1 MSSIWNS
8 VWQLQVPRKIQLFMW
23 RALKY
28 SLPTKLNLMRRRILT
43 DPVCELCRVTTEDTL
58 HAVWRCPQVQSAWS
72 KEDWLEDIPHSE
84 ASELLDIWCLVSK
97 LSSPDAPALF
107 STMCWAFWNR
117 RNKIRVH
124 KPKENPDQIAS
135 FAKGYLEEFKAC
147 QSHPSS
153 SPKPNTIPQVKWE
166 KPREGYHKI
175 NYDGAIFNDS
185 NEAGIRVVVRDHE
198 GSCKATLSQ
207 KIRYPYS
214 VDFTEALAAR
224 RAVQFALEL
233 GLHSVEFEGDSACIT
248 EALNGNDF
256 SQAAFGLVLDD
267 ARTLA
272 RSLPNHSF
280 HHVKRT
286 GNSVAHALARRA
298 KHCITQIVWRDICP
312 PELEPLLQS
321 DISL

>member
-124 KPKENPDQIAS
+124 KPTENPDRIAS

-166 KPREGYHKI
+166 KPDRK
-175 NYDGAIFNDS
+175 S
-185 NEAGIRVVVRDHE
+185 VV
-198 GSCKATLSQ
+198 
-207 KIRYPYS
+207 
-214 VDFTEALAAR
+214 
-224 RAVQFALEL
+224 
-233 GLHSVEFEGDSACIT
+233 
-248 EALNGNDF
+248 
-256 SQAAFGLVLDD
+256 
-267 ARTLA
+267 
-272 RSLPNHSF
+272 
-280 HHVKRT
+280 
-286 GNSVAHALARRA
+286 
-298 KHCITQIVWRDICP
+298 
-312 PELEPLLQS
+312 
-321 DISL
+321 